1 MKTLSTLIAL
11 CVLSVCG
18 AAHAQAPA
26 VRDGRH
32 DFDFEFGAWHAKV
45 ARLTKP
51 LSGSTEWVNY
61 EGPSVVHQMWDG
73 RANIGEIDLAGP
85 AGNIRGMSVRLYDP
99 ESRQWSIRWANARD
113 GSLGLPM
120 IGGFAGGRGEFY
132 NQEDFNGRA
141 VYVRFIFSEITA
153 TTFKLE
159 QAFSA
164 DGGKT
169 WEPNWRAS
177 FVRKEAGR

>member
-1 MKTLSTLIAL
+1 MKTFLKSL
-11 CVLSVCG
+11 CVLLAFT
-18 AAHAQAPA
+18 AAASAPA
-26 VRDGRH
+26 PALRDGQH

-61 EGPSVVHQMWDG
+61 EGPSVVHRMWDG
-73 RANIGEIDLAGP
+73 RANIGEIDLTGP
-85 AGNIRGMSVRLYDP
+85 AGNIRGMSVRLYNP
-99 ESRQWSIRWANARD
+99 ETRQWSIRWANSRD
-113 GSLGLPM
+113 GSLGAPM

-132 NQEDFNGRA
+132 NQEDFGGRA
-141 VYVRFIFSEITA
+141 VFVRFIFSDITA

-177 FVRKEAGR
+177 FVKDKPAP